1 MSEGRLRDEN
11 IQEKISSQIIQ
22 KRELLQEVGR
32 TSARFMD
39 SGMLIQQK
47 AEKRRTQKYY
57 QGINHNPFTILQKV
71 SNKYL
76 AKIVVH
82 YKTDLGANE
91 GSIDGIIEILKA
103 KELAQAE
110 ILFLVAVWPLGW

>member
-1 MSEGRLRDEN
+1 
-11 IQEKISSQIIQ
+11 
-22 KRELLQEVGR
+22 
-32 TSARFMD
+32 MD
-39 SGMLIQQK
+39 SGLPIQQK
-47 AEKRRTQKYY
+47 AEKRRTQKDY

-76 AKIVVH
+76 VKIAVH
-82 YKTDLGANE
+82 CKIDLGDNE

-110 ILFLVAVWPLGW
+110 ILFVGRCLALRLVVEVRGGGGVLFPVCDA